1 MSSYNI
7 EEVIRRAKNAVWD
20 SANKIEKETK
30 KTISEEVDSTVYS
43 YKPKHKVIRRKKSGG
58 LADESNIVTTSKRKG
73 IGLEMEVE
81 NKATGRNGFSGL
93 TEVTEY
99 GTAAN
104 WNGTPPARPFME
116 KSAKKLE
123 NKLAKTLK
131 EQLRKQGFKVK

>member
-20 SANKIEKETK
+20 SAPEMSKKIK
-30 KTISEEVDSTVYS
+30 KTVSEEVENTVYS
-43 YKPKHKVIRRKKSGG
+43 YKPKHKVIRRKKNGG
-58 LADESNIVTTSKRKG
+58 LADEGNIITTSKRKG
-73 IGLEMEVE
+73 TGLEIEAE
-81 NKATGRNGFSGL
+81 NKATGRKGFSGL
-93 TEVTEY
+93 TEVTEH
-99 GTAAN
+99 GSAAN

-131 EQLRKQGFKVK
+131 EQLRKQGFKVG

>member
-7 EEVIRRAKNAVWD
+7 EEVIRLAKNAVWE
-20 SANKIEKETK
+20 SANPIEKETK
-30 KTISEEVDSTVYS
+30 RTISEEVEKIVYS
-43 YKPKHKVIRRKKSGG
+43 YKPKHKVIRRRKSGG
-58 LADESNIVTTSKRKG
+58 LADEGNIVATSKRKG
-73 IGLEMEVE
+73 TGLEMEAE

-123 NKLAKTLK
+123 NKLVKTLK
-131 EQLRKQGFKVK
+131 EQLRKQGFKVG